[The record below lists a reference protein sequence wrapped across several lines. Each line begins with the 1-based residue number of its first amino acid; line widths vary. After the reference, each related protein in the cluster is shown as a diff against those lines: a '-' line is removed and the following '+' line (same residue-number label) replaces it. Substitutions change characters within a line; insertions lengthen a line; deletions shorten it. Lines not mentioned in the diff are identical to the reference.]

1 MSTAENNNKTVT
13 RKSFISRILPKKGY
27 AVLFLIMA
35 IVAVA
40 FLAMLTVVNALP
52 AGYTMALIIVMFVL
66 LILAGFLLNRRKK
79 GLRILGVA
87 VAALFLVVYG
97 MGTYY
102 LGHTYAM
109 FSKISSSNESER
121 HAVSADTGID
131 LANDSYNIYISG
143 IDQWASEKGMDLER
157 SDVNMIA
164 TICPKTRKI
173 LLTSIPRDSY
183 VKLHTA
189 GQMDKLTHT
198 GVYGIDETL
207 GTVEDWLGID
217 LNYYVKMNFSAV
229 VDIID
234 AIGGVDVYSP
244 KEFKPSKRSWW
255 TVKKGWNHMS
265 GKYALAFARERK
277 AFNNEDSQRVENQQR
292 VVDAILTKM
301 MTSPALLTN
310 YPEILKAA
318 GDNMST
324 NMSTDDM
331 QALVKMQLADLG
343 AWDIE
348 SQKIEGEYDM
358 DYVASLTQD
367 QKFQVYKTD
376 PDSVQ
381 ACLDNINKVMNPTAE
396 ELAAVEQARAEKQK
410 QAGINYLLGKLKP
423 GSSNEAPAEGT
434 EE

>member
-66 LILAGFLLNRRKK
+66 LILACFLLNRRKK

>member
-66 LILAGFLLNRRKK
+66 LILACFLLNRRKK

-183 VKLHTA
+183 IKLHTA

-348 SQKIEGEYDM
+348 SQKSEGEYDM

-423 GSSNEAPAEGT
+423 GSSNEEPAEGT

>member
-66 LILAGFLLNRRKK
+66 LILACFLLNRRKK

-423 GSSNEAPAEGT
+423 GSSNEEPAEGT